1 MALIESFR
9 ARGDEEGSS
18 SEKEEAV
25 VDVTW
30 TVEEMRKLRRQFR
43 YKERLGVTRGHR
55 VDVRV
60 PLGRPLSIF
69 KFGGRQFSTKKIG
82 LP

>member
-25 VDVTW
+25 VDGTW
-30 TVEEMRKLRRQFR
+30 TVEEMGKLRRQVH
-43 YKERLGVTRGHR
+43 YKERLGVTWGHR
-55 VDVRV
+55 MDVCV

-69 KFGGRQFSTKKIG
+69 QIR
-82 LP
+82 